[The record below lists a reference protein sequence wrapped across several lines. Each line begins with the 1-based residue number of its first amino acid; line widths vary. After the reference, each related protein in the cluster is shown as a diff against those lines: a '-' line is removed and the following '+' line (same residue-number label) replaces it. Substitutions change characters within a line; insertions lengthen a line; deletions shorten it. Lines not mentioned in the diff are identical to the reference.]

1 MSRSLRKQPSKNAY
15 HIRVLYIIDLF
26 LAIQRTGGK
35 NIDILGDIY
44 LLKRYFYY
52 FSPNLNSQSCN
63 RRPLCSTF
71 TFKNVSSPKKTQFY
85 SQKIKNNNNN
95 NLSCNFLV
103 RTL

>member
-71 TFKNVSSPKKTQFY
+71 TNVSSPKKTSFIP
-85 SQKIKNNNNN
+85 KK
-95 NLSCNFLV
+95 LKLK
-103 RTL
+103 LKELKLK